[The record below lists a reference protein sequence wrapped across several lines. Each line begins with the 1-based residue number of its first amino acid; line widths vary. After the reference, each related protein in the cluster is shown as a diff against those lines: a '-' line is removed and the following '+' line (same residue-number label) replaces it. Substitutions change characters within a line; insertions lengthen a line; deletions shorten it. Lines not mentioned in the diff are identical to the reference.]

1 LCVID
6 VAPVGRKVAA
16 SVFASVDRQLG
27 RLASVAGEE
36 PLPSTHVDD
45 HTIGIHH
52 NPPDVA
58 RQRRTQHVVLV

>member
-1 LCVID
+1 
-6 VAPVGRKVAA
+6 
-16 SVFASVDRQLG
+16 VFASVDRQLG